1 MYHKHSH
8 KHSEKKDKQN
18 YLLILGVAQIKLRQA
33 YMYKALLVWS
43 IADGI
48 LWLQIYFRKKKKKGG
63 REEEERKNSL
73 PNSCILIGYVNNC
86 YIIY

>member
-48 LWLQIYFRKKKKKGG
+48 LWLQIYFRKKKKEGG
-63 REEEERKNSL
+63 ERGRREKKLS
-73 PNSCILIGYVNNC
+73 PQFMYTYWIC
-86 YIIY
+86 